1 MRFFPEKEILV
12 STVRIGKR
20 KALVLKNRN
29 MHSVSAGV
37 LWIHGGGYATGM
49 KEMVYSSRAYD
60 LVKECGITVV
70 SVDYRL
76 SAFHPYPAGFDDCY
90 AALLW
95 MKENALKLNI
105 RSDQIMVGGESAGG
119 GMTAALC
126 MKARDEHSVNIAF
139 QMPLY
144 PMLDHR
150 DTETSRDN
158 HGRIWNT
165 RNNHQAWAMY
175 LRKCKNE
182 IPYYASPALCSDCSG
197 LPPAYTFVCEGEP
210 FLQET
215 KDYIRHLKEA
225 GIEAEMDVYPGN
237 MHAFDMIRPRMK
249 TSIQA
254 AEAFRQHF
262 RKALTNY
269 YAPQE
274 EKVI

>member
-60 LVKECGITVV
+60 LVKESGVTVV

-90 AALLW
+90 TALLW
-95 MKENALKLNI
+95 MKENTLKLNI

-215 KDYIRHLKEA
+215 KDYIRHLREA

-254 AEAFRQHF
+254 AEVFRQHF